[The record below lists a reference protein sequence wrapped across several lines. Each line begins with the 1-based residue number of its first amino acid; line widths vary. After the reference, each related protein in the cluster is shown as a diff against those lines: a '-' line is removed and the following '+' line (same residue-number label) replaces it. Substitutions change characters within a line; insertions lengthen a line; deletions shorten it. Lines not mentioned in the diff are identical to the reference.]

1 MANNK
6 KRRQKHNKNF
16 LDRFFDKLQGKQIAK
31 KRRKTKK
38 PLQFEKTSDVN
49 SFPENEKNIQRETP
63 DLPPDSKRKTK
74 KRRKKTL
81 DNSLKKFFRE
91 RKIRIEERRKKKFK
105 KKKIQE
111 RKRRFKKQERR
122 LWWKKVKEFFAPK
135 VDHVPYQAATPVDQK
150 YRIKRNIFNFLN
162 SLFVFVISYLIV
174 YLLYQF
180 VVLFVASWYN
190 LDSILYFYDLAF
202 NDYSPLWT
210 RFNII
215 LITFSGPAASFVIG
229 SFFLR
234 IFFKKKGLSNMQRL
248 FILWIGLHALNM
260 FFGAFV
266 AGVTTDQGFG
276 YVANWLYMNAFF
288 KILLSLI
295 ALVILTIIGY
305 YSTRHFLETASSTN
319 RIIKKFRL
327 HFLFIQALLPW
338 LIGSLLL
345 FFIKFPFIPPYE
357 TVMICT
363 MSFLIVPV
371 VFNSKAK
378 PQLKIVERKRKTK
391 ILWVY
396 FTVFIV
402 MLLLFRIGLYSG
414 LHFIIKMSITITP
427 L

>member
-1 MANNK
+1 MANHK
-6 KRRQKHNKNF
+6 IRRQKHNKNF
-16 LDRFFDKLQGKQIAK
+16 LDRFFDKLRGEKVLKNRK
-31 KRRKTKK
+31 KSKK
-38 PLQFEKTSDVN
+38 SSRIKKMPEVSSEKENNKIIPRETSDLQ
-49 SFPENEKNIQRETP
+49 S
-63 DLPPDSKRKTK
+63 DDKRKTK

-81 DNSLKKFFRE
+81 DNTLKKFFRE
-91 RKIRIEERRKKKFK
+91 RSIRSEKKRKKKLK
-105 KKKIQE
+105 NKII
-111 RKRRFKKQERR
+111 RKRKRKLHRKERSR
-122 LWWKKVKEFFAPK
+122 WWNAIKNFFVPK
-135 VDHVPYQAATPVDQK
+135 AELAPYQAAAPVDTK
-150 YRIKRNIFNFLN
+150 YRIKRNVFNFLN
-162 SLFVFVISYLIV
+162 SLFVFIISYLIV
-174 YLLYQF
+174 YLIYQF

-234 IFFKKKGLSNMQRL
+234 VFFKKKGLSNMQRL
-248 FILWIGLHALNM
+248 FILWIGLHSLNM

-276 YVANWLYMNAFF
+276 YVANWLFMNAFF

-295 ALVILTIIGY
+295 SLVILTIIGY

-319 RIIKKFRL
+319 RIIKKHRL
-327 HFLFIQALLPW
+327 QFLFIQALVPW

-357 TVMICT
+357 TVMLCT
-363 MSFLIVPV
+363 MAFLIVPV

-378 PQLKIVERKRKTK
+378 PKLQIIERKRKTK

-396 FTVFIV
+396 FTIFITL
-402 MLLLFRIGLYSG
+402 LLLFRIGLYSG
-414 LHFIIKMSITITP
+414 LHFIIKMSVTITP

>member
-1 MANNK
+1 MATNK
-6 KRRQKHNKNF
+6 KRKQKHNKNF
-16 LDRFFDKLQGKQIAK
+16 FDRFFDKMRGEQVSEN
-31 KRRKTKK
+31 RRKTKRTLQYKKK
-38 PLQFEKTSDVN
+38 PDVDSNQEEKKID
-49 SFPENEKNIQRETP
+49 QRKTP
-63 DLPPDSKRKTK
+63 DLPSESKRKR
-74 KRRKKTL
+74 RRKKTL
-81 DNSLKKFFRE
+81 GSSLKKFFRE
-91 RKIRIEERRKKKFK
+91 RSIRIEEKRKKKFR
-105 KKKIQE
+105 KKII
-111 RKRRFKKQERR
+111 RKRKRKLRKKERIR
-122 LWWKKVKEFFAPK
+122 WWIIVKNFFAPK
-135 VDHVPYQAATPVDQK
+135 VEHVPYQAAAPVDKK

-215 LITFSGPAASFVIG
+215 LITFSGPAFSFVVG

-234 IFFKKKGLSNMQRL
+234 AFFKKKGLSNMQRL

-288 KILLSLI
+288 KILLSMI
-295 ALVILTIIGY
+295 SLVILTIIGY

-319 RIIKKFRL
+319 RILKKHRFQ
-327 HFLFIQALLPW
+327 FLFIQALLPW

-363 MSFLIVPV
+363 MAFLIVPI
-371 VFNSKAK
+371 VFNPKAK
-378 PQLKIVERKRKTK
+378 PKLQIIERKRKTK

-396 FTVFIV
+396 FVVFIIF
-402 MLLLFRIGLYSG
+402 LLFFRIGLYSG
-414 LHFIIKMSITITP
+414 LHFIIKMSVTITP

>member
-1 MANNK
+1 MATNK

-16 LDRFFDKLQGKQIAK
+16 LDRFFDKIQGKQVSK
-31 KRRKTKK
+31 NRRKIKK
-38 PLQFEKTSDVN
+38 PLHFVKKTDVNFNQEEEKIVQRKTSD
-49 SFPENEKNIQRETP
+49 
-63 DLPPDSKRKTK
+63 LPSDSKRKTK
-74 KRRKKTL
+74 KRRKKTI

-91 RKIRIEERRKKKFK
+91 RRIRIEEKEKKKL
-105 KKKIQE
+105 KKKII
-111 RKRRFKKQERR
+111 RKRKRKFKKQERI
-122 LWWKKVKEFFAPK
+122 LWWKKIKEFFAPK
-135 VDHVPYQAATPVDQK
+135 VDHVPYQAAAPVDKK
-150 YRIKRNIFNFLN
+150 YRIKRNIYNFLN

-215 LITFSGPAASFVIG
+215 LITFSGPAASFVVG

-234 IFFKKKGLSNMQRL
+234 VFFKKKRLSNMQRL

-295 ALVILTIIGY
+295 SLVILTIIGY

-319 RIIKKFRL
+319 RIIKKYRL
-327 HFLFIQALLPW
+327 QFLFIQALLPW

-363 MSFLIVPV
+363 MAFLIVPV
-371 VFNSKAK
+371 VFNSKVK
-378 PQLKIVERKRKTK
+378 PKLQIVERKRKTK

-396 FTVFIV
+396 FVVFILF
-402 MLLLFRIGLYSG
+402 LLLFRIGLYSG
-414 LHFIIKMSITITP
+414 LHFIIKMSVTITP

>member
-1 MANNK
+1 MAKNK
-6 KRRQKHNKNF
+6 KRRQKQIKNF
-16 LDRFFDKLQGKQIAK
+16 LDRFFDKIRGVQVSKNS
-31 KRRKTKK
+31 RKTKK
-38 PLQFEKTSDVN
+38 SKRFLKKPVVDSNKDEEKNVQRKTSDLH
-49 SFPENEKNIQRETP
+49 S
-63 DLPPDSKRKTK
+63 DSKRKPK

-81 DNSLKKFFRE
+81 DNFLKKFFRE
-91 RKIRIEERRKKKFK
+91 RRIRKEEKEKRKL
-105 KKKIQE
+105 KKKIIQKRKKRFRKKE
-111 RKRRFKKQERR
+111 RIR
-122 LWWKKVKEFFAPK
+122 WWNKIMNFLFPK
-135 VDHVPYQAATPVDQK
+135 TEHVPYQAAAPVDKK
-150 YRIKRNIFNFLN
+150 YRIKRNIFNLLN

-174 YLLYQF
+174 YLFYQF

-215 LITFSGPAASFVIG
+215 LITFSGPAASFVVG

-234 IFFKKKGLSNMQRL
+234 VFFKKKGLSNMQRL

-295 ALVILTIIGY
+295 SLVILTIIGY

-319 RIIKKFRL
+319 RIIKKHRL
-327 HFLFIQALLPW
+327 QFLFIQALLPW

-357 TVMICT
+357 TVMICA
-363 MSFLIVPV
+363 MAFLIVPV

-378 PQLKIVERKRKTK
+378 PILKIIERKRKTK

-396 FTVFIV
+396 FTIFIIF
-402 MLLLFRIGLYSG
+402 LLLFRIGLYSG
-414 LHFIIKMSITITP
+414 LHFIIKMSVTITP